1 MFSRLHRRTLL
12 AGALFG
18 AGFGA
23 ALPHVVR
30 AAESSSLDGYGYD
43 VIVLGSGAG
52 GFTAAV
58 RSAESGARTLLLEAA
73 PWLGGASR
81 IATGIFGCAG
91 HPIQKAHG
99 HTTTADD
106 LYALYLSEASAT
118 HTRAEQTVAKMLAY
132 GAVDAADWLASLG
145 VRWSQKTSQPFFLHV
160 EEGHRLG
167 ELLIDALERKAR
179 AENVTILT
187 RTRATRLL
195 TENGRVVG
203 VEADTRS
210 GPRTFRAKAVVLAT
224 GGFEAAPDWIRKY
237 VGHGWE
243 RAGVYC
249 TPYNRG
255 DSQRMAEAIGVP
267 LDDMAV
273 MKANPTIHVS
283 AGNRYNLISTVQAG
297 AIAVNRKGERLIN
310 ETGGYWES
318 HRIQAEPE
326 HALWLVFG
334 DPVFKADTRL
344 QPLLKAGSV
353 VRAETAAEL
362 EAKTGIN
369 ARTLEATVRAYEQ
382 SVRDKMPDPFGRK
395 VRKPAFGGAYYA
407 ARIEPMIQGTFGGVR
422 TAPDTRVLRANGTPV
437 PGLYATGECAANG
450 LRGVNPQTANVVFGS
465 EAGRN
470 AARFALRS

>member
-1 MFSRLHRRTLL
+1 MFSCLQRRTLL

-18 AGFGA
+18 AGLGA
-23 ALPHVVR
+23 AFPLHVR
-30 AAESSSLDGYGYD
+30 AAESSSFDGTDCD

-58 RSAESGARTLLLEAA
+58 RAAESGVRTLLLEAA

-106 LYALYLSEASAT
+106 LCALYLSEASAT
-118 HTRAEQTVAKMLAY
+118 HTRAEETVAKMLAY

-145 VRWSQKTSQPFFLHV
+145 VRWSRKTSQPFFLHV

-179 AENVTILT
+179 AEGVAILT

-195 TENGRVVG
+195 TANGRIVG

-255 DSQRMAEAIGVP
+255 DGQRMAEAIGVP

-283 AGNRYNLISTVQAG
+283 GGNRYNLISTVRAG
-297 AIAVNRKGERLIN
+297 AIAVNRKGERVIN

-362 EAKTGIN
+362 EAKTGID

-382 SVRDKMPDPFGRK
+382 SVREKTPDPFGRK

-422 TAPDTRVLRANGTPV
+422 TAPDTRVLRADGMPV
-437 PGLYATGECAANG
+437 PGLYAVGECAANG

>member
-12 AGALFG
+12 AGALLG

-23 ALPHVVR
+23 ALPLVVR
-30 AAESSSLDGYGYD
+30 SAESSSLDGYGYD

-255 DSQRMAEAIGVP
+255 DGQRMAEAIGVP

-283 AGNRYNLISTVQAG
+283 GGNRYNLISTVRAG
-297 AIAVNRKGERLIN
+297 AIAVNRKGERVIN

-318 HRIQAEPE
+318 HRIQANPNTRSGSSSEILSSRRTRDFNRFSRREASCEPK
-326 HALWLVFG
+326 
-334 DPVFKADTRL
+334 PRPNSK
-344 QPLLKAGSV
+344 
-353 VRAETAAEL
+353 
-362 EAKTGIN
+362 
-369 ARTLEATVRAYEQ
+369 
-382 SVRDKMPDPFGRK
+382 
-395 VRKPAFGGAYYA
+395 RKPAS
-407 ARIEPMIQGTFGGVR
+407 
-422 TAPDTRVLRANGTPV
+422 TPV
-437 PGLYATGECAANG
+437 RLKRPCARTSSRCGRKRPTPSGARSAN
-450 LRGVNPQTANVVFGS
+450 
-465 EAGRN
+465 
-470 AARFALRS
+470 LRSEVPTTPLGSNP

>member
-12 AGALFG
+12 AGALLG

-23 ALPHVVR
+23 ALPLVVR
-30 AAESSSLDGYGYD
+30 SAESSSLDGYGCD

-203 VEADTRS
+203 KPTPDRVRAPSGQRRS
-210 GPRTFRAKAVVLAT
+210 FSQRAVSKLLPI
-224 GGFEAAPDWIRKY
+224 GFESTSAT
-237 VGHGWE
+237 VGNG
-243 RAGVYC
+243 RVSTA
-249 TPYNRG
+249 R
-255 DSQRMAEAIGVP
+255 
-267 LDDMAV
+267 
-273 MKANPTIHVS
+273 PT
-283 AGNRYNLISTVQAG
+283 
-297 AIAVNRKGERLIN
+297 
-310 ETGGYWES
+310 
-318 HRIQAEPE
+318 
-326 HALWLVFG
+326 
-334 DPVFKADTRL
+334 
-344 QPLLKAGSV
+344 
-353 VRAETAAEL
+353 TAA
-362 EAKTGIN
+362 
-369 ARTLEATVRAYEQ
+369 
-382 SVRDKMPDPFGRK
+382 
-395 VRKPAFGGAYYA
+395 
-407 ARIEPMIQGTFGGVR
+407 
-422 TAPDTRVLRANGTPV
+422 
-437 PGLYATGECAANG
+437 
-450 LRGVNPQTANVVFGS
+450 TANAWPKRSVFRLTTWLS
-465 EAGRN
+465 
-470 AARFALRS
+470 